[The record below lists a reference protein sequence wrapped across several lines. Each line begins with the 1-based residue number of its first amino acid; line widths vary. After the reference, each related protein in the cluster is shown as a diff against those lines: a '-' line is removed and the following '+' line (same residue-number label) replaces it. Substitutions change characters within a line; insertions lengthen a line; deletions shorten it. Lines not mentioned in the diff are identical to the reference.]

1 MYGCACRFP
10 RDKGLNITL
19 LPGNLGPVFV
29 LLGVSFEVIFIKNGK
44 GVLFYM
50 YLRLKISSQSNAVD
64 VFCVFMLNKSYCLS
78 FPQ

>member
-1 MYGCACRFP
+1 MYGCACIFP

-19 LPGNLGPVFV
+19 LAGNLGPVFV
-29 LLGVSFEVIFIKNGK
+29 LLGVPFEVIFIKNGK

-64 VFCVFMLNKSYCLS
+64 VFFVFLC
-78 FPQ
+78 